1 MRLAAPYL
9 ASFAVDTSMR
19 VSNEKAKRQLG
30 WRPTFETYRHGV
42 AAMAS
47 AARPDGARSAS
58 SLRNEAKRGHA

>member
-30 WRPTFETYRHGV
+30 WRPAFATYRHGV
-42 AAMAS
+42 VAMAS
-47 AARPDGARSAS
+47 AARPGARSAS
-58 SLRNEAKRGHA
+58 SLVNEAKRGHA